1 MNDLTFDKINKANI
15 IRKGETALMIYV
27 AYVTSAG
34 HSLRN
39 ETRLF
44 T

>member
-27 AYVTSAG
+27 ADICDLSRAQP
-34 HSLRN
+34 SK
-39 ETRLF
+39 
-44 T
+44 